1 MLLKS
6 IEIQGFKSFAD
17 KTVLQFGSGIT
28 GVVGPNGSGKS
39 NISDAVRWVLG
50 EQSTKSLRGQ
60 SMEDVIFGGTADRRP
75 HGFAEVTLTIDN
87 SDRTL
92 NFDNDFVAVT
102 RRYYRSHE
110 SEYLINKAVVRLK
123 DVHELFMDTGLGR
136 DGYSMIGQGKIDTI
150 VSSKSNER
158 RDIFEEA
165 AGISRYRYRKLESER
180 KLAQADENLIRLK
193 DIMQELEGRVGPLQE
208 QSRKAE
214 IFLQLAEEKKKL
226 EIGIWLHTLDKFNDA
241 LRNQENKISVAE
253 AHYAEAE
260 AALSALAEQI
270 DSRSRRFTEL
280 TAKIDANAQQTA
292 ALEETIARTEGE
304 IALLENSAAHNTQT
318 AERIRADIDAL
329 AESDAAAKQ
338 ELEAR
343 GAEMAKKQEELT
355 RLQGET
361 AGVTQSLTELISSS
375 ETISH
380 RMEELAGQ
388 LNALS
393 AQGSDCRVQMV
404 TAQSSAAE
412 VEARMAAVEEELRQ
426 AEQAEQKLETER
438 TELEK
443 DLSRA
448 EQTLTECENVL
459 KGCEQLYTAKNEKAA
474 ACRQAADGLALDV
487 EAKVRRTQIL
497 EDLEKNMEGFSHAVK
512 SVMQAARQQK
522 LRGVH
527 GPVTQILTVPKDYTV
542 AVEVALGNAAQHIV
556 VDSDANAK
564 QAIALLKRGNL
575 GRATFLP
582 VQSVRPRQFN
592 AEEFKGADGFV
603 GIASELVTADKMY
616 ANIVSSLLGNTVV
629 AEDIDCAVAM
639 AKASGYKCKVV
650 TLDGQVVNPG
660 GSLTGG
666 SLSRHAGLLSRA
678 AEIEKLQSEVKSMRA
693 ALEEKQAALAAAEQE
708 LASVDAK
715 ILSARA
721 DMATANEDKI
731 RLLGEMRR
739 VNDLAQAAKQQQE
752 GLTAEQAA
760 LADRRVAL
768 EDAVRQ
774 ADARLAELETQ
785 KQALQTELDT
795 VSGGREGNS
804 RKREALSSQLTELR
818 LRTMAAEKELE
829 SVRVSAALLEQ
840 AMADRAGKTAA
851 NQAEIEALLSEN
863 QALLEQTEQLRA
875 QNADAAGRI
884 AEAKQRSAEWVAERD
899 SFDQLGQQLR
909 DSEREKAAEREK
921 IGGDLVRL
929 RERKENMVREYDDV
943 VRRLFDEYELTR
955 SEAEQRVERIEN
967 LTEAKRSLGE
977 VKNKIR
983 ALGNVNVSAIE
994 EYKEISERYEFMTA
1008 QMEDIQKSRRE
1019 LNRIINELTEQMKTL
1034 FLEGFTRIGAN
1045 FSKTFAELFGGGK
1058 AELVLSEPENIL
1070 ESGIDIVAKL
1080 PGKNVPSLE
1089 GLSGGE
1095 KALVAISIYFAIMQ
1109 VNPPPFCFL
1118 DEVDTALDDINV
1130 ERFANYMKQSHLP
1143 TQFICV
1149 THRRGTMEAAD
1160 MLYGVTMQ
1168 EKGVSKLL
1176 QLNVDELI
1184 RTLHLEDR

>member
-75 HGFAEVTLTIDN
+75 HGFAEVTLIMDN
-87 SDRTL
+87 TDRTL
-92 NFDNDFVAVT
+92 HFDNDQVAVT

-165 AGISRYRYRKLESER
+165 AGISRYRYRKLEAER
-180 KLAQADENLIRLK
+180 KLAQADDNMIRLK
-193 DIMQELEGRVGPLQE
+193 DILQELEGRVGPLKE

-214 IFLQLAEEKKKL
+214 LFLQLAEDKKRL

-241 LRNQENKISVAE
+241 LRSQENKITVAE
-253 AHYAEAE
+253 AHYAETE

-270 DSRSRRFTEL
+270 DSRSHRFSEL
-280 TAKIDANAQQTA
+280 TAKIDANTQQA
-292 ALEETIARTEGE
+292 SVMEEAIARTEGE
-304 IALLENSAAHNTQT
+304 IAVLENSIAHNAQT
-318 AERIRADIDAL
+318 AERIGADIASL
-329 AESDAAAKQ
+329 AQSDAATLQ
-338 ELEAR
+338 EIAAR
-343 GAEMAKKQEELT
+343 KAEIAEKKEQLA
-355 RLQGET
+355 RLQQES
-361 AGVTQSLTELISSS
+361 AAVTQSLAELVSSS
-375 ETISH
+375 EDIARTIEALTG
-380 RMEELAGQ
+380 R
-388 LNALS
+388 LNEFS
-393 AQGSDCRVQMV
+393 AQGSEYRVQMV

-412 VEARMAAVEEELRQ
+412 VEGRMAVVAEELRQ
-426 AEQAEQKLETER
+426 AETSAQKLAAENAA
-438 TELEK
+438 LEN
-443 DLSRA
+443 DLGRA
-448 EQTLTECENVL
+448 EQTLTECENAL
-459 KGCEQLYTAKNEKAA
+459 QGCERLYAVKNEKVN
-474 ACRQAADGLALDV
+474 ACRQAADAQALDI
-487 EAKVRRTQIL
+487 EAKTRRAQIL

-522 LRGVH
+522 LRGIH
-527 GPVTQILTVPKDYTV
+527 GPVTQILTVPKAYTV

-556 VDSDANAK
+556 VDADANAK
-564 QAIALLKRGNL
+564 QAIELLKRGNL

-582 VQSVRPRQFN
+582 VQSVRPRSFD
-592 AEEFKGADGFV
+592 AAPYAGMPGFV
-603 GIASELVTADKMY
+603 GVASALVTADAAY

-629 AEDIDCAVAM
+629 AEDIDRAVAM
-639 AKASGYKCKVV
+639 AKQSGYKCKVV

-666 SLSRHAGLLSRA
+666 SLSRQAGLLSRA
-678 AEIEKLQSEVKSMRA
+678 AEIEKLRGEVKAMRA
-693 ALEEKQAALAAAEQE
+693 ALEEKQAAQAEAEQALAAADAQI
-708 LASVDAK
+708 LA
-715 ILSARA
+715 ARA
-721 DMATANEDKI
+721 AISTANEDKI
-731 RLLGEMRR
+731 RLLGELRR
-739 VNDLAQAAKQQQE
+739 VHELAQATKQQQE
-752 GLTAEQAA
+752 GLAAEQTALETRRAA
-760 LADRRVAL
+760 LEETVQTATGT
-768 EDAVRQ
+768 
-774 ADARLAELETQ
+774 LAALETQ
-785 KQALQTELDT
+785 TAALQTELAS

-804 RKREALSSQLTELR
+804 RKREALSTQLTELR
-818 LRTMAAEKELE
+818 LACMAAEKDLE
-829 SVRVSAALLEQ
+829 SVSVRTNLLEQ
-840 AMADRAGKTAA
+840 SVADRADKTAA
-851 NQAEIEALLSEN
+851 GQAEMEALMQEN
-863 QALLEQTEQLRA
+863 QALEAQIEQLRR
-875 QNADAAGRI
+875 QNTEAAARI
-884 AEAKQRSAEWVAERD
+884 AEARRLSAEWAAERD
-899 SFDQLGQQLR
+899 SFDKVGQALR
-909 DSEREKAAEREK
+909 NDEREKASQREK
-921 IGGDLVRL
+921 IGGELARL
-929 RERKENMVREYDDV
+929 KERKENMVREYDDV
-943 VRRLFDEYELTR
+943 IRRLFDEYELTR
-955 SEAEQRVERIEN
+955 SEAEQRAERIEN
-967 LTEAKRSLGE
+967 LIEAKRSLGE

-994 EYKEISERYEFMTA
+994 EYKEVNERYEFMTA
-1008 QMEDIQKSRRE
+1008 QIEDIQKSRAE
-1019 LNRIINELTEQMKTL
+1019 LNRMISELTDQMKAL
-1034 FLEGFTRIGAN
+1034 FMEGFTQIGVH
-1045 FSKTFAELFGGGK
+1045 FSKTFAELFGGGR

-1095 KALVAISIYFAIMQ
+1095 KALVAISIYFAIMR

-1130 ERFANYMKQSHLP
+1130 ERFSNYMKQSDFA

-1184 RTLHLEDR
+1184 RTLHLEDK